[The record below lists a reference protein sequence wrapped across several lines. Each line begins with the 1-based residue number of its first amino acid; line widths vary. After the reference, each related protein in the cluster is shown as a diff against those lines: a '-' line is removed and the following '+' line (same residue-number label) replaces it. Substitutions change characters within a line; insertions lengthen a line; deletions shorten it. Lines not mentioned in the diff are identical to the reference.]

1 MNKLLFSCELCK
13 RELNLKEAIKYV
25 LGEIE
30 KLKATTENKKEKRQR
45 RTEKL
50 NAQLKKIKSWLV
62 SQTGTQI
69 VSIKLSFNQQNE

>member
-13 RELNLKEAIKYV
+13 RDSNLKEAIKYV

-30 KLKATTENKKEKRQR
+30 KLKATIENKKEKRQR

-50 NAQLKKIKSWLV
+50 NAQLKKIKS
-62 SQTGTQI
+62 
-69 VSIKLSFNQQNE
+69 

>member
-1 MNKLLFSCELCK
+1 M
-13 RELNLKEAIKYV
+13 KEAIKYV

-50 NAQLKKIKSWLV
+50 NAQLQKI
-62 SQTGTQI
+62 TP
-69 VSIKLSFNQQNE
+69 

>member
-13 RELNLKEAIKYV
+13 RDLNWKEAIKYV

-45 RTEKL
+45 RTKKL
-50 NAQLKKIKSWLV
+50 NAQLKKIKP
-62 SQTGTQI
+62 
-69 VSIKLSFNQQNE
+69 